1 MHNSHQKL
9 KPENTRRLFLALLPD
24 PQTINQLTKLQEGI
38 QGRKTPREN
47 LHLTLMFLGSQPESR
62 IPELAAFID
71 SLAFQAFDL
80 CIDRKGF
87 FSRLKISWAGST
99 EPHPEL
105 ARLHQVIWDYCG
117 LNPILGCYMKRPFRP
132 HITLA
137 RNAKP
142 TDNSISE
149 PFTWHVTRLALM
161 ESIINPERGKS
172 AIYKVLHEK
181 RA

>member
-1 MHNSHQKL
+1 MTHRHKGIGVSVILSVFKAQTVGYDTVTALIGDINS
-9 KPENTRRLFLALLPD
+9 
-24 PQTINQLTKLQEGI
+24 
-38 QGRKTPREN
+38 
-47 LHLTLMFLGSQPESR
+47 S
-62 IPELAAFID
+62 
-71 SLAFQAFDL
+71 L